1 MQTKTQSKSLLRKF
15 LYILSSCFWAFF
27 TGEAGL
33 YAQTT
38 ETTGNEAVADT
49 LPVRV
54 KQLGQ
59 DTYEDLD
66 LSYPFDL
73 QNPENITTQVEYDP
87 ATGNYIIHT
96 RMGDTDI
103 ATPFMMTESE
113 YRDYAARKAIQEYW
127 KEKNNTGER
136 NNEEKFNITDMKFDI
151 GPADK
156 IFGPGGV
163 RLRTQGSAELQFGFN
178 HNYIDNPALTEKS
191 RKNNI
196 FDFDNKI
203 QLNVNGKVGDK
214 VNFNMNYN
222 TEASFDFDQQAV
234 KLAYKGKE
242 DDIIQNIEAGNVS
255 MTLNSSLITGSQALF
270 GIKTDLQF
278 GKLKVQAIVTQ
289 QNSESQTVSSKGGT
303 QTTEYEIAV
312 DNYDENRHFFLGHYF
327 RDTYESSM
335 SKLPHILSGIT
346 IQRIEVWVTNKRGN
360 YDNARNIVAFMDLG
374 ESNHID
380 NTHWTPDASSQLPRN
395 KANSLYNDVINLPGI
410 RDIQQTN
417 NILAANYEGYGIYGG
432 EDYEKIESARLLSSS
447 EYTLNSALGI
457 LSLQTSLNPD
467 EVLAVAYEYTYAGQ
481 TYQVGEFS
489 TDGIEAPNTLVVKLL
504 KSTTQDPA
512 LASWDLMMKNV
523 YSTGASQMQ
532 SEDFELYI
540 MYRNDSV
547 GTDLQYISEGDIKN
561 KTLLKV
567 MNLDRLDSK
576 QNTNPDGKFDYVEG
590 YTALSSSGRIIFP
603 VLEPFG
609 SHLRKAINNDAIAD
623 KYVYEELYDSTLV
636 VAQEFSEKNKF
647 VITGKYKGSS
657 ANEIRL
663 NAMNVPRGSVTVT
676 AGGATLTENVDY
688 TVDYMMGT
696 VKILN
701 QSILDS
707 NTDVNVTLENQSLF
721 SMQRKSLFGT
731 HVDYEFNENLVVG
744 GTIMHLSERPLTTK
758 VNTGSEPL
766 SNTIWGLNTSWK
778 TESQWLT
785 NLIDKLPFTTA
796 TAPSTFSINA
806 EFAQLIPGHTKEVSE
821 AGLAYI
827 DDFEST
833 KTNID
838 LHYFN
843 YWKLSS
849 TPSMFPESMLSNNT
863 QYGKNRALLSWYTI
877 DQILNVPQN
886 GTPSHLANDKD
897 ALSDHRV
904 RVVKVKEIYPERQ
917 SLANEVSRL
926 NILNLSFYPNERGP
940 YNLDSDGMNSDGTL
954 ANPADRWGGIMRK
967 LDVTDFETS
976 NIEYIEFWL
985 MDPALTN
992 PSSTYKGGYLYFNLG
1007 DISEDILKDG
1017 KKSFEH
1023 GLPIDGSTD
1032 GTESTAWGRV
1042 PRTQSTVTAFSN
1054 ETGARAAQDVGLDGL
1069 SNEDEFMFSDQN
1081 GNMTYKNYVDAINA
1095 KIDAATRAK
1104 WQDDP
1109 FSPLNDPAGD
1119 NYHFYRG
1126 SDYDNE
1132 QKSIT
1137 ERYKYYNNTEGN
1149 SPESD
1154 NNQDGYSTAAT
1165 LSPDIEDINSDNTLN
1180 EYEKYYQYKIR
1191 IAPEAMV
1198 VGSNYIT
1205 NKITSSVQLEN
1216 GNTVDVDWYQFKIPI
1231 NEYDDRVGSIRNFKN
1246 IRFFRLFLTGF
1257 EEETHLRLATLD
1269 LVRGEW
1275 RSYTKT
1281 LYDITNP
1288 PVSEGSLDVQAV
1300 NIEEDSRKEPVNY
1313 LLPPGITRQT
1323 DPGQVQMIEQ
1333 NEQAM
1338 VLRVT
1343 NLAPGD
1349 ARAVYK
1355 NTAYDMRNYKRM
1367 QMFVHTEELLDDP
1380 QGLEDYQLTC
1390 FIRLGS
1396 DMVNNYYEYEIP
1408 LVLTPAGIYS
1418 DNDANRYIVWPENN
1432 MFDFPFEVLTDAKQ
1446 KRNAAK
1452 RSGTP
1457 NVANNIAYSVYD
1469 EDKPLNKITV
1479 MGNPTLGEVENIM
1492 IGIRNASNEIKSGEI
1507 WVNEMRMS
1515 EYNEEGGWAA
1525 MANAALSLSDIGQF
1539 NIAGRIETA
1548 GYGSIESNVQDRNM
1562 EDMYQLSLSAALE
1575 AGRLFPEKA
1584 KLQIPLYFSYTNETQ
1599 SPKYDPLDTDIELQ
1613 DVLDLY
1619 DSKHETDSIKEAS
1632 QTVAT
1637 SRNFT
1642 VSNAK
1647 VNIKSKKPQFYD
1659 PANFTFSYAH
1669 SEQNEHTPEIE
1680 KDMVKTQRGSI
1691 SYGHTF
1697 SPKPWEPFKDS
1708 KALNK
1713 PAFRIIK
1720 DFNIYYL
1727 PQNWSFN
1734 TEMTRTFT
1742 QTVLRDFSGSNSVN
1756 DDLIF
1761 SKDFMW
1767 NRDFSIAY
1775 DLSKS
1780 IKFSLQTAMNANI
1793 EEPYFTPE
1801 IGKEYYEAWRDT
1813 VMASIA
1819 KLGTPYAYQQ
1829 VFSASWALPFNK
1841 IPALDW
1847 VTANASY
1854 NSTYNWNQT
1863 ATLDDEN
1870 IGNVISGMG
1879 AWQADG
1885 AFNFE
1890 NLYNKSKYLK
1900 FVNQRYSGRPTQNRR
1915 FTPKTYTQTISAA
1928 VGEPTVV
1935 NHRLNAEKINVTA
1948 VDKNGRNVKIKYKQT
1963 DKNTIRLTSPARM
1976 DSVLLTIV
1984 SQDPNQRTIP
1994 QQIGDMT
2001 SRFLMMIRKVS
2012 VTYRESNSLTVNGF
2026 YYEPT
2031 FMGQKRESGLYAPG
2045 YDFAFGFIDKNF
2057 MDKARNN
2064 GWLYIN
2070 DSISN
2075 PSTAAYTSDFDLK
2088 ITAEPLPGLKINVN
2102 GKRYIANSSTIQ
2114 MLEDGKMETF
2124 TGNYNITQVAIGTA
2138 FTRMGKAADNYSSE
2152 TYDTFLRYR
2161 DIMAGR
2167 LQGMY
2172 SNTKYPNSGFIK
2184 ENNQLLGN
2192 QAYNSELGTIAT
2204 NSSDVLIPAFLAA
2217 YTGKDINTISTNPF
2231 LQLWQILPNWTLSY
2245 DGLGKLPWLKDH
2257 FKSVSLTH
2265 GYTCKYTI
2273 GNYSSYSSWVGIEG
2287 DQNGL
2292 GFVQDVQTGNPI
2304 PSSAYDIASVSLTEQ
2319 FSPLV
2324 GVNVAM
2330 KNSMTAKVEYRKQRN
2345 LTLNVS
2351 STQLIE
2357 SRNDEFVVGFGYTIK
2372 DFDVILKLNS
2382 DKQKRISNDLKLTA
2396 DVSYKDIKSLL
2407 RKMEEGLTQ
2416 PSSGNKVLAI
2426 RATADYVFSSKI
2438 NIQLYFEH
2446 QGTTPLISTS
2456 YPVTSTDFGIS
2467 FKFML
2472 TQ

>member
-1 MQTKTQSKSLLRKF
+1 MQRKAESGFLLKKY
-15 LYILSSCFWAFF
+15 LYILSGCFCYIF
-27 TGEAGL
+27 TNGTEL
-33 YAQTT
+33 RAQEI
-38 ETTGNEAVADT
+38 ETSEYEAVADAPPT
-49 LPVRV
+49 RVR
-54 KQLGQ
+54 QLRQ

-66 LSYPFDL
+66 LAYPFDL
-73 QNPENITTQVEYDP
+73 RNPENITTEVEYDP
-87 ATGNYIIHT
+87 ATGYYIIHT
-96 RMGDTDI
+96 RIGDTDI

-113 YRDYAARKAIQEYW
+113 YREYAARKAIQDYW

-136 NNEEKFNITDMKFDI
+136 NNEEKFSITDMKFDI
-151 GPADK
+151 GEADK

-163 RLRTQGSAELQFGFN
+163 RLKTQGSAELQFGFN
-178 HNYIDNPALTEKS
+178 HSYINNPSLTEKS
-191 RKNNI
+191 RTNNV
-196 FDFDNKI
+196 FDFDEKL
-203 QLNVNGKVGDK
+203 QLSVNGKVGEK
-214 VNFNMNYN
+214 VTFNMNYN

-234 KLAYKGKE
+234 KLTYQGQE
-242 DDIIQNIEAGNVS
+242 DDIIQSIEAGNVS

-278 GKLKVQAIVTQ
+278 GKMKVQAIVTQ

-303 QTTEYEIAV
+303 QTIEYEITA
-312 DNYDENRHFFLGHYF
+312 DSYDENRHFFLGHYF
-327 RDTYESSM
+327 RDTYESAM
-335 SKLPHILSGIT
+335 SKLPHVISGIT
-346 IQRIEVWVTNKRGN
+346 IQRIEVWVTNKRGD
-360 YDNARNIVAFMDLG
+360 YDNARNIVGFMDLG
-374 ESNHID
+374 ESTHLD
-380 NTHWTPDASSQLPRN
+380 NNYWIPDASSTLPRN
-395 KANSLYNDVINLPGI
+395 KANSLYNEVINLANI

-417 NILAANYEGYGIYGG
+417 SVLAAQYAGNDINGG

-447 EYTLNSALGI
+447 EYTLNTSLGI
-457 LSLQTSLNPD
+457 LSLNTALNTD

-489 TDGIEAPNTLVVKLL
+489 TDGIEAPNTLVTKLL

-523 YSTGASQMQ
+523 YSLGASQMQ
-532 SEDFELYI
+532 SDDFELYI

-547 GTDLQYISEGDIKN
+547 GTDLQYISEGDIQN

-576 QNTNPDGKFDYVEG
+576 QNTNPDGNFDYIEG
-590 YTALSSSGRIIFP
+590 YTALSSTGRIFFP

-609 SHLRKAINNDAIAD
+609 SHLRQAINNDVIAD
-623 KYVYEELYDSTLV
+623 KYVYQELYDSTLV
-636 VAQEFSEKNKF
+636 VAQEYSEKNKF
-647 VITGKYKGSS
+647 VITGQYKGSA
-657 ANEIRL
+657 ANVISL

-676 AGGATLTENVDY
+676 AGGATLTENIDY
-688 TVDYMMGT
+688 TVDYLMGT

-707 NTDVNVTLENQSLF
+707 NTDVSVTLENQSLY
-721 SMQRKSLFGT
+721 SIQRKSLFGT
-731 HVDYEFNENLVVG
+731 HVDYEFNEDLVVG

-766 SNTIWGLNTSWK
+766 ANTIWGLNASWK

-796 TAPSTFSINA
+796 TAPSTFSVNA
-806 EFAQLIPGHTKEVSE
+806 EFAQLIPGHTNEVTE

-827 DDFEST
+827 DDFESAE
-833 KTNID
+833 TNID

-849 TPSMFPESMLSNNT
+849 TPSMFAESSLSNNVD
-863 QYGKNRALLSWYTI
+863 YGKNRALLSWYTI
-877 DQILNVPQN
+877 DQILNVPQT
-886 GTPSHLANDKD
+886 GTPSHLASDKD

-904 RVVKVKEIYPERQ
+904 RVVKVKEVYPEKQ
-917 SLANEVSRL
+917 TLSTEVSRL
-926 NILNLSFYPNERGP
+926 NILNLSYYPTERGP
-940 YNLDSDGMNSDGTL
+940 YNLDSDGMNTDGTL
-954 ANPADRWGGIMRK
+954 SNPADRWGGIMRK

-992 PSSTYKGGYLYFNLG
+992 PSSTYQGGYLYFNLG

-1023 GLPIDGSTD
+1023 GLPTDGSTD
-1032 GTESTAWGRV
+1032 GTTSTAWGRV
-1042 PRTQSTVTAFSN
+1042 PSTQSSVTAFST

-1069 SNEDEFMFSDQN
+1069 STEDEFLFMDSN
-1081 GNMTYKNYVDAINA
+1081 GNMPYQNYVDAVSA
-1095 KIDAATRAK
+1095 KIDAATRAR
-1104 WQDDP
+1104 WLEDP

-1126 SDYDNE
+1126 TDYDNE
-1132 QKSIT
+1132 EKSIT

-1154 NNQDGYSTAAT
+1154 SDESYSTAAT
-1165 LSPDIEDINSDNTLN
+1165 LTPDIEDINSDNTLN
-1180 EYEKYYQYKIR
+1180 EYEKYYQYRIR
-1191 IAPEAMV
+1191 IAPDAMV

-1216 GNTVDVDWYQFKIPI
+1216 GNTVDVDWYQFKIPLS
-1231 NEYDDRVGSIRNFKN
+1231 EYDDRVGSIRNFKSV
-1246 IRFFRLFLTGF
+1246 RFFRLFLTGF
-1257 EEETHLRLATLD
+1257 TEETHLRFATLD

-1281 LYDITNP
+1281 LYDTDNP
-1288 PVSEGSLDVQAV
+1288 PISEGSLDVQTV

-1323 DPGQVQMIEQ
+1323 DPGQVQLIEQ
-1333 NEQAM
+1333 NEQA
-1338 VLRVT
+1338 LALCVT

-1355 NTAYDMRNYKRM
+1355 STSYDMRYYKRL
-1367 QMFVHTEELLDDP
+1367 QMFVHAEEMLDDP
-1380 QGLEDYQLTC
+1380 NGLDDYQLTC

-1408 LVLTPAGIYS
+1408 LVLTPAGLYS
-1418 DNDANRYIVWPENN
+1418 DTDANRLIVWPENN
-1432 MFDFPFEVLTDAKQ
+1432 MFDFSLDVLTDAKQ

-1492 IGIRNASNEIKSGEI
+1492 IGIRNTSSEIKSGEI
-1507 WVNEMRMS
+1507 WVNELRMS
-1515 EYNEEGGWAA
+1515 EYDEEGGWAA

-1562 EDMYQLSLSAALE
+1562 EDLYQLSMSGALE

-1599 SPKYDPLDTDIELQ
+1599 SPKYDPLDTDVELQ

-1619 DSKHETDSIKEAS
+1619 DTKQERDSILS
-1632 QTVAT
+1632 MSRTVST

-1647 VNIKSKKPQFYD
+1647 VNIKSKNPQFYD
-1659 PANFTFSYAH
+1659 PANFTFTYAH

-1680 KDMVKTQRGSI
+1680 KDLVKTQRGAI
-1691 SYGHTF
+1691 SYAHTF
-1697 SPKPWEPFKDS
+1697 SAKPWEPFKDS
-1708 KALNK
+1708 KTLDK
-1713 PAFRIIK
+1713 PAFKIIK

-1727 PQNWSFN
+1727 PQSWAFN

-1742 QTVLRDFSGSNSVN
+1742 QTVLRDLTGTGTTD

-1761 SKDFMW
+1761 AKDFMW
-1767 NRDFSIAY
+1767 NRDFSIVY
-1775 DLSKS
+1775 DLTKS
-1780 IKFSLQTAMNANI
+1780 IKLSLQTAMNSNI
-1793 EEPYFTPE
+1793 EESYYTPE
-1801 IGKEYYEAWRDT
+1801 IGQEYYEAWRDT
-1813 VMASIA
+1813 VLASIA

-1829 VFSASWALPFNK
+1829 VFSASWALPINK
-1841 IPALDW
+1841 LPALDW
-1847 VTANASY
+1847 ITANATY
-1854 NSTYNWNQT
+1854 NSNYTWNQT
-1863 ATLDDEN
+1863 AELDGVN
-1870 IGNVISGMG
+1870 IGNVISSMG
-1879 AWQADG
+1879 AWQVDG
-1885 AFNFE
+1885 ALNFE
-1890 NLYNKSKYLK
+1890 SLYNKSKYLK
-1900 FVNQRYSGRPTQNRR
+1900 FVNQRYSGKSTQTRR
-1915 FTPKTYTQTISAA
+1915 FTPKTFTQTITAA
-1928 VGEPTVV
+1928 AGEPTVI

-1948 VDKNGRNVKIKYKQT
+1948 VDKDGRNVKIRYKTT
-1963 DKNTIRLTSPARM
+1963 DNNAIRLKSAASM
-1976 DSVLLTIV
+1976 DSVRLTIV

-1994 QQIGDMT
+1994 QQIGDLT
-2001 SRFLMMIRKVS
+2001 SYFLMMIRKVS
-2012 VTYRESNSLTVNGF
+2012 VTYRETNSLTINGF

-2045 YDFAFGFIDKNF
+2045 YAFAFGFIENDF
-2057 MDKARNN
+2057 MDKARSK

-2075 PSTAAYTSDFDLK
+2075 PSTAAYTSDFDIK
-2088 ITAEPLPGLKINVN
+2088 VTAEPIPGLKINLA
-2102 GKRYIANSSTIQ
+2102 GKRYVANSSSIQ
-2114 MLEDGKMETF
+2114 MLEDGKTETF
-2124 TGNYNITQVAIGTA
+2124 TGSYNITQIALGTA
-2138 FTRMGKAADNYSSE
+2138 FKRLGTASANYASE
-2152 TYDTFLRYR
+2152 TYDLFLSYR
-2161 DIMAGR
+2161 DIIAGR
-2167 LQGMY
+2167 LQTMY
-2172 SNTKYPNSGFIK
+2172 NNTRYPNSGFIQ
-2184 ENNQLLGN
+2184 ETNQQLAG
-2192 QAYNSELGTIAT
+2192 QEYDASLGTVSTTSA
-2204 NSSDVLIPAFLAA
+2204 DVLIPAFIAA
-2217 YTGKDINTISTNPF
+2217 YTGKDINKISVSPF
-2231 LQLWQILPNWTLSY
+2231 MSLWQILPNWTLSY
-2245 DGLGKLPWLKDH
+2245 DGLGKLPWLRDN

-2273 GNYSSYSSWVGIEG
+2273 GSYTSYSSWVAAEG
-2287 DQNGL
+2287 NSDGL
-2292 GFVQDVQTGNPI
+2292 GFVQDVQTDNPI
-2304 PSSAYDIASVSLTEQ
+2304 PSSAYDISSVSLTEQ
-2319 FSPLV
+2319 FSPLI
-2324 GVNVAM
+2324 GISVAM

-2357 SRNDEFVVGFGYTIK
+2357 SRTDEFVIGGGYTIK

-2382 DKQKRISNDLKLTA
+2382 NKQQRVSNDLNLTV
-2396 DVSYKDIKSLL
+2396 DLSYKDIKSLL
-2407 RKMEEGLTQ
+2407 RKIEEGLTQ
-2416 PSSGNKVLAI
+2416 ASSGNKVFAI
-2426 RATADYVFSSKI
+2426 NATAEYVFSSRV
-2438 NIQLYFEH
+2438 NIKLYFEH
-2446 QGTTPLISTS
+2446 EGTTPLISTS
-2456 YPVTSTDFGIS
+2456 YPVTSTDFGVS